1 MNIMRVVEKFWVVAS
16 LASFAVVI
24 INFIK
29 INKVNHTVYFPFLC
43 GIFCLILFFNLRSQ
57 NNFKEQLKRPS
68 KEIK

>member
-1 MNIMRVVEKFWVVAS
+1 MNIMRVVEKFWIVAS

-29 INKVNHTVYFPFLC
+29 INKVNHTVYFPFFC

-57 NNFKEQLKRPS
+57 NNFKDKLKKPS
-68 KEIK
+68 KKSK